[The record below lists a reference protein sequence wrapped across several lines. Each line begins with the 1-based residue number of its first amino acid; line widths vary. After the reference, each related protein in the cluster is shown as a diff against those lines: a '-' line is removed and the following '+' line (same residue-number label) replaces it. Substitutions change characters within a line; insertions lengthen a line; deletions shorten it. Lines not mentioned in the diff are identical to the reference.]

1 MKTSMTPYRNV
12 RISGELEWEKI
23 DALGEILGWSLNK
36 LVGEC
41 LTSFLEMCDTP
52 PSKRV
57 VPLLVERV
65 DAMRRVSNKKP
76 LSSASERE
84 RKSSA
89 APSQAADRATAEA
102 AQSATAKRRKS

>member
-1 MKTSMTPYRNV
+1 MTPYRNV
-12 RISGELEWEKI
+12 RVSGELEWEKI
-23 DALGEILGWSLNK
+23 DALGEMLGWSLNK

-41 LTSFLEMCDTP
+41 LTSFLEICDTP

-65 DAMRRVSNKKP
+65 DAMRRVSSNTP

-84 RKSSA
+84 KKPTA
-89 APSQAADRATAEA
+89 TPFQAADRATAEA